1 MTTEA
6 MEIILA
12 DHHPYIISF
21 NGNRWQ
27 THIADSSYPE
37 GRQKIVRKNKQDLIS
52 VLYKHYGLESQDGIT
67 LQELYRKWLSYKQ
80 LHVAETCIPRIES
93 DWKKYY
99 KDTYIVSVPIT
110 SLTKIR
116 LDTWIHGLIKQYNP
130 TKTAYFNMSLIM
142 RQMLD
147 YAVDLGIVETNVFR
161 QIQIDGKRL
170 FKRTAKKP
178 GYTQVYSDEELSA
191 LYRMAMEDFKSGR
204 SSYELAPLAVIF
216 QFQTGLRVGELCSV
230 RYEDIENDRLHVQR
244 MYQRDTG
251 KVLNRTKGAF
261 KDRYV
266 FLTPESKK
274 IIKYARKRQ
283 RERWASRDGYIFS
296 LTDEP
301 CSYQAISHLYRYYC
315 KKLGIPVKS
324 SHKARKTFISAALD
338 AGINLD
344 TVRRCAG
351 HCDEQTTLKCY
362 CYDRSSEAEQQ
373 AKFTE
378 IIDRIKVDQ
387 GFPPDRLAAG
397 KSSQRVPKSHISEEN
412 PLFSLV
418 LKNAL

>member
-6 MEIILA
+6 MELILA
-12 DHHPYIISF
+12 DYHPYTISF
-21 NGNRWQ
+21 NSNRWQ
-27 THIADSSYPE
+27 THIIDSSYPE
-37 GRQKIVRKNKQDLIS
+37 GRRRIARKSKQDLIS
-52 VLYKHYGLESQDGIT
+52 FLYKHYGLELQNGIT

-93 DWKKYY
+93 DWRKHYEG
-99 KDTYIVSVPIT
+99 TYIVSVPIT
-110 SLTKIR
+110 SLTKLR

-161 QIQIDGKRL
+161 QVRIDGKRL

-191 LYRMAMEDFKSGR
+191 LYRVAMEDFKSGTR
-204 SSYELAPLAVIF
+204 IHELAPLAVIF
-216 QFQTGLRVGELCSV
+216 QFQTGLRVGELCAV
-230 RYEDIENDRLHVQR
+230 RYEDIEGDRLHVQR

-266 FLTPESKK
+266 FLTPESRK
-274 IIKYARKRQ
+274 IIEYAKQRQ

-301 CSYQAISHLYRYYC
+301 CSYRAISHLYRDYC
-315 KKLGIPVKS
+315 KMIGIPVKS

-362 CYDRSSEAEQQ
+362 CYDRSSETEQQ
-373 AKFTE
+373 TKFSNVV
-378 IIDRIKVDQ
+378 DRIKVDQ
-387 GFPPDRLAAG
+387 GFLPDRLSPR
-397 KSSQRVPKSHISEEN
+397 KSSQRVPRTQISRDKSV
-412 PLFSLV
+412 LSLV
-418 LKNAL
+418 R